1 MPRIWQALVDQELHA
16 FFGRGDHAF
25 EQGAGVSVELKLC
38 DPVGICQHV
47 DDTGADFV
55 QLVISVIFRKFTVI
69 TLAKKYQIW
78 PVLKKFYFV
87 K

>member
-55 QLVISVIFRKFTVI
+55 QLGHGVQREADAQEDDQPAI
-69 TLAKKYQIW
+69 QG
-78 PVLKKFYFV
+78 P
-87 K
+87 